1 MVTFGDRKHWES
13 FVKSPNFKNNQ
24 QYWLQED
31 DYTYF
36 GDIKDASP
44 HGFGRMEYKNGDCYE
59 GQWKGG
65 FMTEG
70 KYEHE
75 GLSFIGTFF
84 ALSDCPEMGILSD
97 GETTIVDIKCTE
109 EIEITD
115 PVCWIMLHDL
125 RDGVTGKK
133 YSTKTKKVVSEEE
146 AKEWLMEPRRQEEI
160 KRIAQFKA
168 KYITGLCNEIPVTVS
183 GQPAVIFLCSQSVMG
198 TSTCSEG
205 NSKGKKEFNVMTPVA
220 SLPISMQVWVWC
232 KYDLVA
238 EMDGFEKKNVYNN
251 SDRDRN
257 IGELKFEDTTKTGI
271 NLKLKL
277 TTLPGV
283 TYINLEFS
291 LDDAGEEDAKLTS
304 GVNSESFSLGQLLA
318 TLKTYT

>member
-44 HGFGRMEYKNGDCYE
+44 HGFGCMEYKNGDCYE

-70 KYEHE
+70 KYEHA

-109 EIEITD
+109 AIEITD
-115 PVCWIMLHDL
+115 PVCWVMLYDL

-146 AKEWLMEPRRQEEI
+146 AKDWLMEPRKQEEI

-168 KYITGLCNEIPVTVS
+168 KYIRGLCNEIPVTVS

-205 NSKGKKEFNVMTPVA
+205 NANGKKEFNVMTPVA
-220 SLPISMQVWVWC
+220 SLPISIEVWVWS
-232 KYDLVA
+232 KSHLEANMNDSKKDVYSD
-238 EMDGFEKKNVYNN
+238 MDRK
-251 SDRDRN
+251 
-257 IGELKFEDTTKTGI
+257 IGELKFEGAIKTGNVLKL
-271 NLKLKL
+271 NLKNN
-277 TTLPGV
+277 PYS

-291 LDDAGEEDAKLTS
+291 LDAIGEEGTGLIR
-304 GVNSESFSLGQLLA
+304 GINSASFSLGSLLA